1 MKSKEVPHQKYVLK
15 NNEDNDLINQEKE
28 TLFYEV
34 ENVTNRPRDQEKF
47 NDKKEIKIEKDLDKQ
62 IKPNQ

>member
-34 ENVTNRPRDQEKF
+34 ENVSNRPQDQEKF
-47 NDKKEIKIEKDLDKQ
+47 IDKKEIKIEKDLDKQ